1 LIKSLTGSNFL
12 RFLAQPGKST
22 LGNNSKMNE
31 AIKTPEHQA
40 VYKKLR
46 EAILLGHFAPGEPL
60 TIQGLTSFLKA
71 GITLVCE
78 AMRCGRYGTTN
89 LPDKHAELID
99 ALMNQDSSSAAIAM
113 REDLVVRFRHLAPI
127 APCPRPNV
135 GIARTTRNDKFLVAF
150 LNLTLVRRDCRIGDT
165 NVKFTPR
172 EQGLELICQS
182 IPQ

>member
-1 LIKSLTGSNFL
+1 
-12 RFLAQPGKST
+12 
-22 LGNNSKMNE
+22 MNE

-113 REDLVVRFRHLAPI
+113 REDLV
-127 APCPRPNV
+127 
-135 GIARTTRNDKFLVAF
+135 
-150 LNLTLVRRDCRIGDT
+150 
-165 NVKFTPR
+165 
-172 EQGLELICQS
+172 E
-182 IPQ
+182 